1 MSEFPILLSYGPA
14 QPQEQCPGRDY
25 VSDSPCNIS
34 TMNEWGPG
42 VNLPYYVKVGLEGT
56 SIVVVVIL
64 VI

>member
-1 MSEFPILLSYGPA
+1 MALVTPRVIIPTRV
-14 QPQEQCPGRDY
+14 PGASGEY
-25 VSDSPCNIS
+25 ACNIS